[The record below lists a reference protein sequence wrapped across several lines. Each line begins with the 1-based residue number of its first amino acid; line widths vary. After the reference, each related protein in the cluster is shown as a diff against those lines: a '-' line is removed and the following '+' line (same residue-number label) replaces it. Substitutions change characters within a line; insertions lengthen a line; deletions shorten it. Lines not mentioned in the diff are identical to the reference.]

1 MKKFLTAYHTDSG
14 IRKNINQD
22 SLLLKGAVKDSE
34 EILFTVLCDG
44 MGGMAKGELASATVI
59 RAFSEWFET
68 VYLQKGSRWSGEEVN
83 LQWKTLLEQVNEA
96 LIKYGKERQ
105 IHLGT
110 TVTACLFR
118 ADGRYLAVHVGD
130 TRIYLMNQNIIQL
143 TEDHTLVA
151 REIKHQSMT
160 PEQAK
165 ADSRRN
171 VLLQCIG
178 VNPFF
183 RPQYIEGFLKA
194 GDSVLLCSDGF
205 RHEVSEQEM
214 YSELRNAENEAIM
227 KQKLV
232 KLVELNKQRN
242 ETDNITAI
250 FVKRMQEN

>member
-1 MKKFLTAYHTDSG
+1 MKKFLTAYHTDTG
-14 IRKNINQD
+14 ISKKINQD
-22 SLLLKGAVKDSE
+22 SLLIKGVVNASE

-68 VYLQKGSRWSGEEVN
+68 VYLQKGSMWSGEEVN
-83 LQWKTLLEQVNEA
+83 LQWKTLLEEVNEA

-110 TVTACLFR
+110 TVTACLFL

-130 TRIYLMNQNIIQL
+130 TRIYLMNQKVIQL

-151 REIKHQSMT
+151 REIKHRSMT
-160 PEQAK
+160 LEQAK

-183 RPQYIEGFLKA
+183 RPQYIEGFLKS
-194 GDSVLLCSDGF
+194 GESVLLCSDGF

-214 YSELRNAENEAIM
+214 YTELRNAENETVM

-250 FVKRMQEN
+250 FVKRKQEN